1 MKNQS
6 KSMRAA
12 DYVIQRLADE
22 GIEQIFFL
30 PGGGAMYLDDAMAC
44 EKRIQPI
51 VCHHEQACGIAAEAA
66 GRTHPAGFGVA
77 VVTTGPGATN
87 ILTPVAGAWIESL
100 PLLIVSGQV
109 KRADALNGRPLRQSG
124 VQEVDVVSMVKPVT
138 KYAVTVASAQDI
150 RKCLE
155 EALWHMK
162 NGRPGPVWLDVP
174 LDVQAAPV
182 TPSNLDG
189 FVPTAAQVE
198 ANLAPRIGTDTWEQL
213 SSLLKAAKKPLILAG
228 HGVRIS
234 GASKMFQQVVE
245 ALGIPCVFTWNAA
258 DLLPWDH
265 PLYVGR
271 PGVVA
276 ARAPNFAIQNCDCL
290 IAIGCRL
297 DNVITAYN
305 PKGLAR
311 QAKKVVIDIDAHE
324 IAKHPFHVD
333 LPIQANALDFLKG
346 CLENVLQSKAFKSV
360 VTDDQ
365 LAWQDTCESWKR
377 RYPALDNRSFEA
389 GSALSHFEFVDCLSK
404 LIPENQLVITGS
416 SGLAVEVFY
425 TVFRN
430 KTGQRMFLTSGLGSM
445 GYGLPAA
452 IGACLGA
459 NSQPTVCVE
468 SDGSLMLNLQELASL
483 KALGLPITVVVMNN
497 AGYASIRNTQKNY
510 FEERYL
516 GTGQSSGLLIPNLV
530 AIAQAMEI
538 EATSVDTLTELENAF
553 NRPHKG
559 PRLINVNLRSEE
571 VLSPKVAAMP
581 QKDGS
586 MISMPLEDMSPLLSM
601 EVLKQEML
609 VPLAEQSLKARNL

>member
-1 MKNQS
+1 MNQGE
-6 KSMRAA
+6 SMRAA

-22 GIEQIFFL
+22 GITHMFFL

-44 EKRIQPI
+44 EGRIQAV
-51 VCHHEQACGIAAEAA
+51 VCHHEQACGIAAEAS

-100 PLLIVSGQV
+100 PLLIISGQV

-124 VQEVDVVSMVKPVT
+124 VQEVDVVSMVKPIT
-138 KYAVTVASAQDI
+138 KYAVTVGAPEEI
-150 RKCLE
+150 KKCLE

-162 NGRPGPVWLDVP
+162 NGRPGPVWLDIP

-182 TPSNLDG
+182 TPVMLEG
-189 FVPTAAQVE
+189 FLPSSILIKTTLSPIIDQQTWKT
-198 ANLAPRIGTDTWEQL
+198 LASILRD
-213 SSLLKAAKKPLILAG
+213 AKRPLILAG

-234 GASKMFQQVVE
+234 GAQMVFQEVVE

-311 QAKKVVIDIDAHE
+311 AAKKIVVDIDANE
-324 IAKHPFHVD
+324 IAKHPFDID
-333 LPIQANALDFLKG
+333 LPVQANAIDFLKG
-346 CLENVLQSKAFKSV
+346 CLSNILNHCVDPKPSVLESRKV
-360 VTDDQ
+360 
-365 LAWQDTCESWKR
+365 WQQTCSSWKQ
-377 RYPALDNRSFEA
+377 RYPALDNRIFDKN
-389 GSALSHFEFVDCLSK
+389 GDLSHFEFVDCLSN
-404 LIPENQLVITGS
+404 LVPEDQLVITGS

-430 KTGQRMFLTSGLGSM
+430 KSGQRMFLTSGLGSM

-459 NSQPTVCVE
+459 GSRQTVCVE

-483 KALGLPITVVVMNN
+483 KALNLPITVVVMNN

-510 FEERYL
+510 FSERYL

-530 AIAQAMEI
+530 AIAKAMEI
-538 EATSVDTLTELENAF
+538 ESTSVDTIAELELAF
-553 NRPHKG
+553 NKPYSG
-559 PRLINVNLRSEE
+559 PRLINVNLIKEE
-571 VLSPKVAAMP
+571 ILSPKVAAMP

-586 MISMPLEDMSPLLSM
+586 IISMPLEDMSPLLSI
-601 EVLKQEML
+601 ETLEHEML
-609 VPLAEQSLKARNL
+609 VPLAEQSLKARLL

>member
-1 MKNQS
+1 MNQS
-6 KSMRAA
+6 EPMRAA
-12 DYVIQRLADE
+12 DYIIQRLADE

-51 VCHHEQACGIAAEAA
+51 VCHHEQACGIAAEAS
-66 GRTHPAGFGVA
+66 GRTHTAGFGVA

-100 PLLIVSGQV
+100 PILIVSGQV

-124 VQEVDVVSMVKPVT
+124 VQEVDVVSMVKPIT
-138 KYAVTVASAQDI
+138 KYAATVGSAQDI
-150 RKCLE
+150 KKCLE

-182 TPSNLDG
+182 IP
-189 FVPTAAQVE
+189 
-198 ANLAPRIGTDTWEQL
+198 
-213 SSLLKAAKKPLILAG
+213 SSLEGFMPSPDQIKSAIAPSIANESWQTLIHMLKEAKRPLILAG

-234 GASKMFQQVVE
+234 GAAKLFQQVVE
-245 ALGIPCVFTWNAA
+245 VLGIPCTFTWNAS

-311 QAKKVVIDIDAHE
+311 EAKKVVVDIDLHE

-333 LPIQANALDFLKG
+333 LPIQANAIDFLKG
-346 CLENVLQSKAFKSV
+346 WLEHTLKAKAANLEVSV
-360 VTDDQ
+360 AQ
-365 LAWQDTCESWKR
+365 HAWQNTCASWKH

-389 GSALSHFEFVDCLSK
+389 GGALSHFEFVDCLSK
-404 LIPENQLVITGS
+404 LVPENQLVITGS

-430 KTGQRMFLTSGLGSM
+430 KKGQRMFLTSGLGSM

-452 IGACLGA
+452 IGACIGA
-459 NSQPTVCVE
+459 NRQHTVCVE

-483 KALGLPITVVVMNN
+483 KALNLPITVVVMNN

-510 FEERYL
+510 FSERYL
-516 GTGQSSGLLIPNLV
+516 GTGQSSGLLIPDLV
-530 AIAQAMEI
+530 AIAKAMAI
-538 EATSVDTLTELENAF
+538 EAISVNTLDELEKAF
-553 NRPHKG
+553 NQPYSG
-559 PRLINVNLRSEE
+559 PRLINVNLKSEE
-571 VLSPKVAAMP
+571 VLSPKVAALP

-586 MISMPLEDMSPLLSM
+586 MISMPLEDMSPLLSL
-601 EVLKQEML
+601 ETLQQEML
-609 VPLAEQSLKARNL
+609 VPLTEQSLKARNL